1 MSGAIDAK
9 ASAALAPIPSA
20 SLATCTL
27 VMYSGH
33 MEITATAFKA
43 QCLRLLDQVS
53 QTGEE
58 LVILKRGRPVAR
70 VVAAR
75 DEKPWLVL
83 RGRGE
88 LFGDPFAPVINDA
101 DIEALR

>member
-1 MSGAIDAK
+1 MDSGR
-9 ASAALAPIPSA
+9 
-20 SLATCTL
+20 
-27 VMYSGH
+27 

-58 LVILKRGRPVAR
+58 LVILKRGWPVAR

-75 DEKPWLVL
+75 DEKLWLAL

-88 LFGDPFAPVINDA
+88 LCGDPFAPVINQA